1 MTRLKYWIMAD
12 TQYGVHSPFVF
23 EMYRKV
29 LFASVGKDLRHRR
42 RQGRTEREDAM
53 VASAPRR
60 ATAYHELVYKLR
72 DHYGLQLVCYD
83 EDEAVLKQADTD
95 TARRGDN
102 RLESVKVVCRPHR
115 SHARELRWRAQQGN
129 EKYNVSID
137 IYDVGVLMMHRGQ
150 IRQHFVLR

>member
-1 MTRLKYWIMAD
+1 MAD

-29 LFASVGKDLRHRR
+29 LFASVGKDLRDRM
-42 RQGRTEREDAM
+42 RQGLTEREAAM

-60 ATAYHELVYKLR
+60 DRAYHELVYKLR

-95 TARRGDN
+95 TVRRGDN
-102 RLESVKVVCRPHR
+102 RLESVTLGC
-115 SHARELRWRAQQGN
+115 
-129 EKYNVSID
+129 
-137 IYDVGVLMMHRGQ
+137 
-150 IRQHFVLR
+150 